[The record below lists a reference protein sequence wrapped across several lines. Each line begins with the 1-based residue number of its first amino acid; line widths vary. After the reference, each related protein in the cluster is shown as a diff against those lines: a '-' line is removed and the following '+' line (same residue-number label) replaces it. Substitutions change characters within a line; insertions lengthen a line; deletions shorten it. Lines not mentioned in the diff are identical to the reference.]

1 MDQGVYHKEVSPG
14 GAGKAEVKHA
24 ELREYIYKKTGYRRD
39 EPLNILVF
47 GPTQVGKGSTI
58 QGICQALVPVDVV
71 DPIPL
76 RVGVGPRMVD
86 GANRQHTSYLKP
98 TLVENGFPITLW
110 DCMGFDAFD
119 EVSKNHMLAI
129 LTGFQKPNE
138 AIDLT
143 STTANLVTD
152 GEQFSP
158 HIILFVISCADS
170 NDAKPWLS
178 TRPLMINTLL
188 EMAEFVREIAH
199 KQGSKII
206 LVVTHRDVYEG
217 FDEVAKMAADIMIKH
232 FKGVLGTEV
241 EDFLNNPERN
251 ERDWEVECR
260 SLELVKRCVDKS
272 VGIHRT
278 TSSISYVLT
287 ITKAW
292 YGIWDDYWG
301 KDVRDAIRN
310 LVRTLFLPIGGGF
323 DLKRRIT
330 DAQFEVNNTTMEGD
344 PFYFVVKGIWIQYR
358 VEKILCGVVMESRD
372 RTIEKV
378 EWNHV
383 TAESFENPFLIQSS
397 LTQLL

>member
-1 MDQGVYHKEVSPG
+1 MKS
-14 GAGKAEVKHA
+14 
-24 ELREYIYKKTGYRRD
+24 GYRRD

-76 RVGVGPRMVD
+76 RVGVGPRVVD
-86 GANRQHTSYLKP
+86 GANRQNTPFLKSIS
-98 TLVENGFPITLW
+98 VENGFPITLW
-110 DCMGFDAFD
+110 DCMGFDIFD
-119 EVSKNHMLAI
+119 EVSTKHILAI

-143 STTANLVTD
+143 SITANLVTD
-152 GEQFSP
+152 GEQFFP

-170 NDAKPWLS
+170 EGNIPWLS

-206 LVVTHRDVYEG
+206 LVVTRRDVYEG
-217 FDEVAKMAADIMIKH
+217 FDQEAKRAANFTIGR
-232 FKGVLGTEV
+232 FELALGIQA
-241 EDFLNNPERN
+241 EDFLHNQERN
-251 ERDWEVECR
+251 VRDGEAECH

-272 VGIHRT
+272 VGIYGT

-292 YGIWDDYWG
+292 YGTREDFRG
-301 KDVRDAIRN
+301 KDVTNILRN
-310 LVRTLFLPIGGGF
+310 LVGKLFLPTGGGF
-323 DLKRRIT
+323 DLKNRIP
-330 DAQFEVNNTTMEGD
+330 DAHFVINNTTMGGD
-344 PFYFVVKGIWIQYR
+344 PFHFVAKGIWIQYR
-358 VEKILCGVVMESRD
+358 VEKILCDMVMESHD
-372 RTIEKV
+372 RTIQKV
-378 EWNHV
+378 EWDHF
-383 TAESFENPFLIQSS
+383 TAESFENPF
-397 LTQLL
+397 

>member
-1 MDQGVYHKEVSPG
+1 MSHEVYRKGNLPG
-14 GAGKAEVKHA
+14 GAGNAGVRHA

-39 EPLNILVF
+39 DPLNILVF

-76 RVGVGPRMVD
+76 RVGVGPRAVD
-86 GANRQHTSYLKP
+86 GVNGQHTSYLKP
-98 TLVENGFPITLW
+98 TLAENGFPITLW
-110 DCMGFDAFD
+110 DCMGFDIFD
-119 EVSKNHMLAI
+119 EVSTKHILAI

-152 GEQFSP
+152 GEQFFP
-158 HIILFVISCADS
+158 HIILFVISYADS

-178 TRPLMINTLL
+178 TRPSMIEMLL
-188 EMAEFVREIAH
+188 EMAKFVREIAH
-199 KQGSKII
+199 KQGSEII
-206 LVVTHRDVYEG
+206 LVVTHCDVYEG
-217 FDEVAKMAADIMIKH
+217 FDEEAKRAANITIGR
-232 FKGVLGTEV
+232 FELALGIQAEG
-241 EDFLNNPERN
+241 FLHNPEGN

-292 YGIWDDYWG
+292 YGTREDSRG
-301 KDVRDAIRN
+301 KDVTNILRN
-310 LVRTLFLPIGGGF
+310 LVGKLFQSIGGGF

-330 DAQFEVNNTTMEGD
+330 DAQFEVNNITMEGD
-344 PFYFVVKGIWIQYR
+344 PFYCVVKGIWIQYR
-358 VEKILCGVVMESRD
+358 VEKILCDMVMESRD
-372 RTIEKV
+372 RTIQEA
-378 EWNHV
+378 ESNHF
-383 TAESFENPFLIQSS
+383 TAESFENPFVVKHQQIAS
-397 LTQLL
+397 